1 MADLLN
7 LIDMGITF
15 FVPGVVWSVLLVG
28 LLQFIREPI
37 KDIRIPAVRVVL
49 QARSR

>member
-1 MADLLN
+1 MANLLN
-7 LIDMGITF
+7 LIHLGITF

-37 KDIRIPAVRVVL
+37 KDVRIPSARVVT